1 MLDARPNLMVNVGD
15 TAPAFTLRATDK
27 REVTLAEYAGKT
39 VILAFYPGAFTGVC
53 DKEMCA
59 FQDNMAALNASDA
72 VVLGISVDSPWANAE
87 FSRKYNLEFEL
98 LSDLDR
104 AAVTAYDA
112 SFTGLGGL
120 DGYVSANRAVVIV
133 DGDGVVQYR
142 WVAENP
148 GVEPDYEEV
157 VRKAQAV

>member
-1 MLDARPNLMVNVGD
+1 MVNVGD

-27 REVTLAEYAGKT
+27 REVSLSEYAGKT

-59 FQDNMAALNASDA
+59 FQDNMAALNASDV

-87 FSRKYNLEFEL
+87 FARKYNIEFEL

-104 AAVTAYDA
+104 TAVTAYDA
-112 SFTGLGGL
+112 SFTGLGGI
-120 DGYVSANRAVVIV
+120 DGYVSANRVVVIV
-133 DGDGVVQYR
+133 DGAGVVQYR

-148 GVEPDYEEV
+148 GVEPDYDEV
-157 VRKAQAV
+157 VQAAQSL